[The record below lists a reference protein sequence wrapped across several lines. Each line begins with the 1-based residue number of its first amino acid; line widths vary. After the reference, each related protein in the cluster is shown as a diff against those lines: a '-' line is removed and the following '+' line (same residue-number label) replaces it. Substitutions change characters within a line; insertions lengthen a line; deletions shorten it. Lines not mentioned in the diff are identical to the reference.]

1 MFRERINFEKEENE
15 KHKSKR
21 HPFRS
26 SELQK
31 GSKEDN
37 IKHRYLDSVSEKT
50 STISNPSSSS
60 EKCINFSKEKKIQ
73 SLHEMAMRLTKTLAE
88 EEEALDEKLK
98 SLKNKSS
105 SHNEKKNSKENK
117 ILTKATD
124 SDNLSVEEV
133 IEKLKNILP
142 DPKVKPTSVTNHF
155 LTNKNNIFVNEANN
169 DLDLRFYKSE
179 RDVMGITQL
188 GLSSDPVK
196 FSGLRALNVPHFLNS
211 VQSPIFLS
219 KNHMSN
225 LFRGV
230 QNQYSPEQIKAATI
244 IQAYYRG
251 YQVRKI
257 TSLLLKKA
265 GSKGHGH
272 KRLKDHSHK
281 DIPIS
286 QNIKSYNN
294 NSAVLPKHIK
304 PFYNLA
310 ETGDINTFTDSYL
323 KTKTQ
328 NYVVKESQKLNKHA
342 EEKSQKVPIS
352 IPPLERS
359 FIKNDNINSMLISRD
374 LGQSIKKDSNISDEV
389 DLKNFCTNKILKHNV
404 CSEDKSNIYSLR
416 SVNNFKNREDRKDDH
431 GSSYHISNGLSQNDI
446 IHGSYTTIS
455 SVSCS
460 SSNATDISSSIY
472 SFSHHKP
479 LDDKGKRSIPFK
491 ASNTLVISPSHLRSK
506 INAELVFQDTIGSAL
521 NHLQDLQ
528 NIKAISKAQDLTV
541 NHPKLQDKCLNTEN
555 YGYTEESQ
563 SSLYKKKF
571 QDDIKK
577 MEREA
582 QERIAKLEQD
592 LKDKVEKMFDSASKG
607 GTSKPDSRTCESLSK
622 NKYSIDHT
630 DEDSSSVSKE
640 SAKSLKKYM
649 KLSRYDNQSGS
660 SGKSDHS
667 LHSVNSSSDAV
678 LVTDIEDFSSK
689 ENTLKSQ
696 HHIIQSS
703 NIQMDDMPKK
713 QANLNDSSD
722 MCDLKIFK
730 NKTSSKSKYLQKVTT
745 ESCDKQTHTSGL
757 LKSRV
762 STNQVQEKVPDSLSS
777 INKDKDSQVFPKSDF
792 THPGFSSEHN
802 PNENAIAQNVKSIDK
817 DTDSKTLIQKESIYN
832 SHRNAEILLE
842 SETFSKI
849 NEEKITAP
857 VIYDSNPKYSKIR
870 DESFST
876 YSEPFDSGGNNADL
890 SLDPE
895 EKSLLS
901 SAEQKDTSF
910 HSTQKYKEK
919 LNDVNQDT
927 FKSVRGGAL
936 QSMLNL
942 LLSLQKEEEIR
953 FKHQLAVFKLQEQF
967 LIEEARLKLI
977 SANSEGGVNLR
988 KRQRAIFLQL
998 REQRSHIKRLIETQ
1012 KLAAQQRQMF
1022 FNQHYNLLL
1031 STSNSGNR
1039 VTPSRTHSP
1048 LPNNVEFSSSDGFEN
1063 SSSTSSFSKGLRK
1076 IGQHYSLLKEDASY
1090 KNKNDLLSSSGI
1102 KEDSK
1107 PNLPIKKDMS
1117 KRRDESIKNDNLRTL
1132 NQDKAYVMKTDES
1145 DTSELEASRNFVPK
1159 RISYPNVNI
1168 SSKEQK
1174 IKDNLLKEPDLN
1186 SNFSNTHES
1195 RSQIQV
1201 VAETRYLSNH
1211 RTAKTNIEFDL
1222 AHSNIK
1228 SSEKIKSSKETIVS
1242 EKICDVK
1249 SNILEEKTRR
1259 QSGGL
1264 PFALRYPLSPRSSI
1278 YYRRQSSES
1287 DDSFNLSQN
1296 DTISDISDYE
1306 GRLVALREDLVLRK
1320 TEAERLKKE
1329 RRRIIKERISSQEQ
1343 ALRNQIAVYDNFIEQ
1358 KKQEIDIES
1367 QKLLKVTS
1375 VKPLI
1380 KKPQASS
1387 TKAHHS
1393 ESPSVNESV
1402 CNENLIDESI
1412 ISDNTS
1418 TNISNES
1425 NLYDSLSGLNE
1436 GNVEVRPNQINKIEE
1451 LHDSSK
1457 TDVSKENTSIASHSI
1472 VENLPSL
1479 HIQNQKQFT
1488 KEIETTSKPKV
1499 DLIFKKQQQERKQ
1512 QPQQQQLQKQQQQQ
1526 LQQKRQLEQEQ
1537 LQQQQQVQNKKELQ
1551 QKQLQQPQLEQKK
1564 LQQQDQQQLHLDQQK
1579 QLQEKR
1585 DQQQQVQEKR
1595 DQQQQVQ
1602 EKRDQQQQVQEK
1614 RDQQQQVQEKRDQQ
1628 QQVQEKRDQQQQVQE
1643 KRDQQQVQKDKQWE
1657 VQQQQQQ
1664 RVQQDQ
1670 QQEQKRQQLPQ
1681 QQHLQQDQRQQQQ
1694 EQQKPQLPQQK
1705 DQQEQQLSQHSH
1717 EQQQKIIIKLDKKPD
1732 VSLIDGVENLSP
1744 DLVDTRLLNKTNIE
1758 NETPTQFV
1766 NEEKIVAPK
1775 EETKETK
1782 TSFNAH
1788 SEAVLVKT
1796 LDDFDI
1802 ATVDVNKELKETS
1815 VTLVKD
1821 NVWLRKKANNL
1832 ADYILDSLVSDSI
1845 LCMRRLLRNKN
1856 KSQVII
1862 FDIISQ
1868 SDDPLVGCE
1877 ALDKDFEAFVK
1888 TKTTVQNDV
1897 SSLDANYIPAAVES
1911 LPCEQNIL
1919 EKSDDEEPEGR
1930 IDKQSSWFDESN
1942 RICSNYNGPAEF
1954 YKGTDINETFSVSS
1968 CKGDWLEDVF
1978 WKSDDNM
1985 KTKELREAEE
1995 LINAEI
2001 ARLEELQRFKEKY
2014 PNLVIREV
2022 PDKPPPPYTPPKD
2035 VATSTTPTE
2044 KLNLPEPQTPS
2055 NTISVPH
2062 RLSKA
2067 DLRRI
2072 ASDIVN
2078 VVPSK
2083 EELISAVENNCNLI
2097 YSEWQKGMNPAFVE
2111 YPALIS
2117 ISTFDVEEID
2127 PSDSSE
2133 AAFNYLIFNLT
2144 RQYVCEV
2151 FDYVNAP
2158 PLPVWATHF
2167 HNPKKT
2173 NWKISKNVSEKS
2185 VVDHVMKNVRIDL
2198 GIDAPSKR
2206 ESAMMKWALKRREPV
2221 DQIIVQEFQTEELS
2235 WVQYYEEEAFVK
2247 TQISKEILSSLIDE
2261 TICVFNNI
2269 LTKLL

>member
-15 KHKSKR
+15 KYKSKR

-31 GSKEDN
+31 GSKEGN
-37 IKHRYLDSVSEKT
+37 IKHRDLDSVSEKT

-98 SLKNKSS
+98 SLKSKSS

-117 ILTKATD
+117 ILTKVTD

-142 DPKVKPTSVTNHF
+142 DPKVKPMSVTNHF

-169 DLDLRFYKSE
+169 DLALRFYKSE

-219 KNHMSN
+219 KKHMSN

-230 QNQYSPEQIKAATI
+230 KNQYSPEQIKAATI

-272 KRLKDHSHK
+272 KRLKVHPHK

-294 NSAVLPKHIK
+294 NSAVLPKHLK

-328 NYVVKESQKLNKHA
+328 NYVVKESQKLNKHS
-342 EEKSQKVPIS
+342 EEKSLKVPIS
-352 IPPLERS
+352 IPSLERS
-359 FIKNDNINSMLISRD
+359 FMKNDNINSMFISRD

-416 SVNNFKNREDRKDDH
+416 SVNNFKNRDDRKDDDH
-431 GSSYHISNGLSQNDI
+431 ASYHISNGLSQNDI

-472 SFSHHKP
+472 SFSHHKL
-479 LDDKGKRSIPFK
+479 LDDKGKRSIPVK

-607 GTSKPDSRTCESLSK
+607 GTSKPDSRTCDSLSK

-630 DEDSSSVSKE
+630 DEDSSSVSQE
-640 SAKSLKKYM
+640 SAKSLKKFM
-649 KLSRYDNQSGS
+649 KLSTYDNQLGS

-678 LVTDIEDFSSK
+678 LVTDVEDFSSK
-689 ENTLKSQ
+689 ENALKSK

-722 MCDLKIFK
+722 MCDLKIYK
-730 NKTSSKSKYLQKVTT
+730 NKTSIKSKYLQKVAT
-745 ESCDKQTHTSGL
+745 ETCDKQNHTSGL
-757 LKSRV
+757 LKSHV

-777 INKDKDSQVFPKSDF
+777 INKDIDAQIFPKSDF

-817 DTDSKTLIQKESIYN
+817 DTDSKTLNQKESIYN

-857 VIYDSNPKYSKIR
+857 VTYDSNPKYSKIR

-977 SANSEGGVNLR
+977 SANSEGGINLR

-1039 VTPSRTHSP
+1039 GTPSRTHSP

-1076 IGQHYSLLKEDASY
+1076 IGQHYSLLKEDSSY
-1090 KNKNDLLSSSGI
+1090 KNKNDLLSSGI

-1117 KRRDESIKNDNLRTL
+1117 KRRDESLKNDNLRTL
-1132 NQDKAYVMKTDES
+1132 NQDKTYVMKTDES

-1228 SSEKIKSSKETIVS
+1228 GSEKIKSSKETIVS

-1306 GRLVALREDLVLRK
+1306 GRLVALREELVLRK

-1402 CNENLIDESI
+1402 CNENLIDESL

-1418 TNISNES
+1418 TNISNE
-1425 NLYDSLSGLNE
+1425 
-1436 GNVEVRPNQINKIEE
+1436 K
-1451 LHDSSK
+1451 
-1457 TDVSKENTSIASHSI
+1457 
-1472 VENLPSL
+1472 
-1479 HIQNQKQFT
+1479 
-1488 KEIETTSKPKV
+1488 
-1499 DLIFKKQQQERKQ
+1499 
-1512 QPQQQQLQKQQQQQ
+1512 
-1526 LQQKRQLEQEQ
+1526 
-1537 LQQQQQVQNKKELQ
+1537 
-1551 QKQLQQPQLEQKK
+1551 
-1564 LQQQDQQQLHLDQQK
+1564 
-1579 QLQEKR
+1579 
-1585 DQQQQVQEKR
+1585 
-1595 DQQQQVQ
+1595 
-1602 EKRDQQQQVQEK
+1602 
-1614 RDQQQQVQEKRDQQ
+1614 
-1628 QQVQEKRDQQQQVQE
+1628 
-1643 KRDQQQVQKDKQWE
+1643 
-1657 VQQQQQQ
+1657 
-1664 RVQQDQ
+1664 
-1670 QQEQKRQQLPQ
+1670 
-1681 QQHLQQDQRQQQQ
+1681 
-1694 EQQKPQLPQQK
+1694 
-1705 DQQEQQLSQHSH
+1705 
-1717 EQQQKIIIKLDKKPD
+1717 
-1732 VSLIDGVENLSP
+1732 
-1744 DLVDTRLLNKTNIE
+1744 
-1758 NETPTQFV
+1758 
-1766 NEEKIVAPK
+1766 
-1775 EETKETK
+1775 
-1782 TSFNAH
+1782 
-1788 SEAVLVKT
+1788 AVLVKT
-1796 LDDFDI
+1796 LDDSDI
-1802 ATVDVNKELKETS
+1802 ATVDVNKELEETS
-1815 VTLVKD
+1815 ITLVKD
-1821 NVWLRKKANNL
+1821 NEWLRKKANNL

-1897 SSLDANYIPAAVES
+1897 SSLDANYIPVAVES

-1919 EKSDDEEPEGR
+1919 EKSDDDG
-1930 IDKQSSWFDESN
+1930 
-1942 RICSNYNGPAEF
+1942 
-1954 YKGTDINETFSVSS
+1954 
-1968 CKGDWLEDVF
+1968 
-1978 WKSDDNM
+1978 
-1985 KTKELREAEE
+1985 
-1995 LINAEI
+1995 
-2001 ARLEELQRFKEKY
+2001 
-2014 PNLVIREV
+2014 
-2022 PDKPPPPYTPPKD
+2022 
-2035 VATSTTPTE
+2035 
-2044 KLNLPEPQTPS
+2044 
-2055 NTISVPH
+2055 
-2062 RLSKA
+2062 
-2067 DLRRI
+2067 
-2072 ASDIVN
+2072 
-2078 VVPSK
+2078 
-2083 EELISAVENNCNLI
+2083 
-2097 YSEWQKGMNPAFVE
+2097 
-2111 YPALIS
+2111 
-2117 ISTFDVEEID
+2117 
-2127 PSDSSE
+2127 
-2133 AAFNYLIFNLT
+2133 
-2144 RQYVCEV
+2144 
-2151 FDYVNAP
+2151 
-2158 PLPVWATHF
+2158 
-2167 HNPKKT
+2167 
-2173 NWKISKNVSEKS
+2173 
-2185 VVDHVMKNVRIDL
+2185 
-2198 GIDAPSKR
+2198 
-2206 ESAMMKWALKRREPV
+2206 
-2221 DQIIVQEFQTEELS
+2221 
-2235 WVQYYEEEAFVK
+2235 
-2247 TQISKEILSSLIDE
+2247 
-2261 TICVFNNI
+2261 
-2269 LTKLL
+2269 